1 MQKII
6 KAIKYALIIILLIM
20 IIAYLMAL
28 MIFCFVL
35 PPRFQHIT
43 FELIVK
49 VFYDL
54 FVISVYSIMLL
65 MYASIT
71 SVALSI
77 PPLLVLISKS

>member
-1 MQKII
+1 MI
-6 KAIKYALIIILLIM
+6 K
-20 IIAYLMAL
+20 AYLMAL
-28 MIFCFVL
+28 MIFCIVL
-35 PPRFQHIT
+35 PTWFQHIT

-77 PPLLVLISKS
+77 PTLLVLISKS

>member
-1 MQKII
+1 M
-6 KAIKYALIIILLIM
+6 YPTEIILLIM
-20 IIAYLMAL
+20 IKAYLMAL
-28 MIFCFVL
+28 MIFCIVL
-35 PPRFQHIT
+35 APRFQHIT

-77 PPLLVLISKS
+77 PTLLVLISKS